1 MNYNFNIKDTLSPE
15 LRRKLLFMKDPRPV
29 SAAMGKTLEVELRA
43 VYREINAKPNKM
55 GWPKKNFWKR
65 NVADK
70 IALTSVDQ
78 RQATVTIASP
88 ELMHKIT
95 GGTVTA
101 KRSKTLA
108 IPANAEAYRLGGPRA
123 SGKDF
128 QFLLLAQGNLVG
140 ALLKPQTFS
149 VGKTKGSGDG
159 KMSGG
164 EVMYWLVRKVTHK
177 ADPSV
182 NPALPPIRTRLLAAV
197 SKAAAAAI
205 SRVFSRS

>member
-1 MNYNFNIKDTLSPE
+1 M
-15 LRRKLLFMKDPRPV
+15 
-29 SAAMGKTLEVELRA
+29 SAAMGKSLEVELRA
-43 VYREINAKPNKM
+43 VYREINARPNKM
-55 GWPKKNFWKR
+55 GWPKRNFWKR

-70 IALTSVDQ
+70 IALTSVES

-95 GGTVTA
+95 GGLVTA
-101 KRSKTLA
+101 KRGKTLA
-108 IPANAEAYRLGGPRA
+108 IPANAEAYRMGGPRA

-140 ALLKPQTFS
+140 ALLKPQPLS
-149 VGKTKGSGDG
+149 LGKTKGKGDG

-164 EVMYWLVRKVTHK
+164 EVMYWLVRKATHK

-182 NPALPPIRTRLLAAV
+182 NPALAPIRPRLLEAIT
-197 SKAAAAAI
+197 KAAAAAI
-205 SRVFSRS
+205 NRVISK